1 MHIWTYAFY
10 KDLLFW
16 RILHFRIDFIRQS
29 LPFKAILFGNFIG
42 TQRSYA
48 LKEMN
53 ISNEAICP
61 ERARQDVWTSRW
73 LPRSGIQMWERPNRF
88 CLNATNFKGKKKS
101 PVFTQHCFTFN
112 FHEDNNSR
120 GIFLT
125 SLSLLVFKKHTFLYM
140 HIRQKHSLK
149 IQPSYLFLPFYAF
162 FFFYSC
168 LCYITLAFYLFRLI
182 IFY

>member
-1 MHIWTYAFY
+1 MKLYVQSEPDKTSGPVGGSQGLESRCE
-10 KDLLFW
+10 KDP
-16 RILHFRIDFIRQS
+16 IDFASMPQTLR
-29 LPFKAILFGNFIG
+29 
-42 TQRSYA
+42 
-48 LKEMN
+48 E
-53 ISNEAICP
+53 
-61 ERARQDVWTSRW
+61 
-73 LPRSGIQMWERPNRF
+73 
-88 CLNATNFKGKKKS
+88 KKKS

>member
-1 MHIWTYAFY
+1 MHIWIYAFY

-16 RILHFRIDFIRQS
+16 RILHFRIDFIKQS

-53 ISNEAICP
+53 ICNEAICP

-73 LPRSGIQMWERPNRF
+73 LPRSGIQMSERPNRF
-88 CLNATNFKGKKKS
+88 CLNATNFKGKKTS

-125 SLSLLVFKKHTFLYM
+125 SLSLLQFLKSIPFWVCVCIY
-140 HIRQKHSLK
+140 QKHSLK

-162 FFFYSC
+162 SSSIHAYA
-168 LCYITLAFYLFRLI
+168 I
-182 IFY
+182 